1 MSRARLCKIAAWCI
15 RDTTERTLRGIA
27 EKFELIVRINH
38 TVMKFLLRIMLLV
51 VLASSAHWASG
62 QIRKT
67 VQKTE
72 PKPQPKKVK
81 KVYKEADTSA
91 TATPVA
97 DNTFTYLIIKAN
109 RGSAIKVTIND
120 EEQGKI
126 RAGGTKRYPLQNG
139 EELNVVLDDEQGH
152 DHQQYIVVSEADAKK
167 NIVVAFPEIDY
178 AAIEKAARDSMNAV
192 IREER
197 LAALAVIETQIK
209 EMSEGLVTT
218 KESIH
223 NLVES
228 VKTGMHE
235 FDEEVTA
242 TYDRYLAERGNYL
255 SKKKEYLDLAAS
267 YNLRSHGAEFLKEVQ
282 TAEESL
288 VDRYGE
294 YVRNVSQGK
303 APASNSLEIAV
314 KNSRVSDLKFFVTD
328 ESINEKLYDGE
339 KILVYAIRNSADSN
353 LIAHLIGKGAQVNNF
368 SKRLPDNNNIFA
380 TPLILACVV
389 GNDGAVKA
397 LSSGG
402 AGFYPEAS
410 FNKDRRN
417 QLTFVKELLAS
428 KPELIES
435 LVNKGYDMDAGT
447 AELKAV
453 IAEITAN
460 MVAVEGGDF
469 MMGCGIGVPD
479 CVDAEKPADTV
490 TVSSFSISKYEI
502 TKKQW
507 KAVMEEDAEPATL
520 ANCNDCPV
528 SSVTFD
534 MVQAFIKKL
543 NEYSG
548 MNFRLPSEA
557 EWEYAAK
564 GGQSAADGFKF
575 SGSNTIHEVAWYR
588 GNSPGSVSPVGRKS
602 PNQLGLFDMSGNV
615 NEWCEDWFLE
625 GYYKFRVGTTS
636 AGPESGSKKVVR
648 GGSIGQ
654 SDWSARITQ
663 RSGFPTYFVSNE
675 IGFRLAL

>member
-1 MSRARLCKIAAWCI
+1 MN
-15 RDTTERTLRGIA
+15 
-27 EKFELIVRINH
+27 F
-38 TVMKFLLRIMLLV
+38 FLRII
-51 VLASSAHWASG
+51 VLIILAISSGAATA

-72 PKPQPKKVK
+72 PKPQPQPKKVTR
-81 KVYKEADTSA
+81 KVYKEADTTA

-97 DNTFTYLIIKAN
+97 DNTFTYLVIKAN

-126 RAGGTKRYPLQNG
+126 KPGGTKRYPLQNG
-139 EELNVVLDDEQGH
+139 EELNLVLDDEQGH
-152 DHQQYIVVSEADAKK
+152 DHQQYIVVTDDDAKK
-167 NIVVAFPEIDY
+167 NIIVAFPEIDY

-197 LAALAVIETQIK
+197 LAALALIESQIT
-209 EMSEGLVTT
+209 EMSAGLVSVR
-218 KESIH
+218 ESLQ

-228 VKTGMHE
+228 VKTGIHE
-235 FDEEVTA
+235 FDAEVTGS
-242 TYDRYLAERGNYL
+242 YDRYLAERAAYIA
-255 SKKKEYLDLAAS
+255 KKKEYLDLAAS
-267 YNLRSHGAEFLKEVQ
+267 YNLRSRGAEYLKEVQ
-282 TAEESL
+282 AAEESL
-288 VDRYGE
+288 VDRFGE

-314 KNSRVSDLKFFVTD
+314 KASRVSDIKFFVTD
-328 ESINEKLYDGE
+328 DSIDEKLYDGD
-339 KILVYAIRNSADSN
+339 KILVYAIKNQADSN
-353 LIAHLIGKGAQVNNF
+353 LIAHLIQRGAQVNNF
-368 SKRLPDNNNIFA
+368 SKRLPDNDQIFA
-380 TPLILACVV
+380 TPLIIASVA
-389 GNDGAVKA
+389 GNEAAIRA

-410 FNKDRRN
+410 FNKVKRN
-417 QLTFVKELLAS
+417 QVAFVKDLLAS
-428 KPELIES
+428 KPELLES
-435 LVNKGYDMDAGT
+435 LASKGYDMDAGT

-453 IAEITAN
+453 IEEIRGN

-469 MMGCGIGVPD
+469 QMGCGLGIPD

-490 TVSSFSISKYEI
+490 TVASFSISKYEI

-520 ANCNDCPV
+520 TNCNDCPV
-528 SSVTFD
+528 SWVSYD

-557 EWEYAAK
+557 EWEFAAK
-564 GGQSAADGFKF
+564 GGSSYADGFKF
-575 SGSNTIHEVAWYR
+575 AGSNNINDVAWYR
-588 GNSPGSVSPVGRKS
+588 GNSTGAVNPVGRKTA
-602 PNQLGLFDMSGNV
+602 NQLGLYDMSGNV
-615 NEWCEDWFLE
+615 NEWCEDWFME

-663 RSGFPTYFVSNE
+663 RSGFPTYFVNNE
-675 IGFRLAL
+675 IGFRLAM